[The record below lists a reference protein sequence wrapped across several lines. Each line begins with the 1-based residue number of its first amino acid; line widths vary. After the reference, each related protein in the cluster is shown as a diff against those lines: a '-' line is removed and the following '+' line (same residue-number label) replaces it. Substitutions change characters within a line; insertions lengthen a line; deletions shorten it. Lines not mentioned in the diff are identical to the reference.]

1 VLTLQNAARMATLR
15 VALFLAW
22 RQLTRTSLWS
32 TSLIIVIMTL
42 TFLNL
47 VVVSGVLVGLVEG
60 INVATRQLYSGDV
73 FIRPS
78 ENRTT
83 IDGTAKIVGVLDSLP
98 EVAYY
103 SARYVVGA
111 TIEANYGLSRRAD
124 ELPDRTS
131 TSVAGIDPDK
141 EDSTTNIDSLLIAGK
156 FLEPTD
162 TGVVVMGADLLTQY
176 FGGGPNTGNQT
187 IDGVEVGSR
196 IRITINGQTQ
206 EMTVKG
212 IVRSK
217 VDDVS
222 RRVYMIDRELRDLAA
237 ITDLNRAEIAV
248 VAKPGVTPTELQSAL
263 IRAGAA
269 RNDNRVQTW
278 QEAQPQF
285 VADVQQTFNTLGN
298 FIGSIGLFIASITV
312 FIVIFI
318 NAINR
323 RKYIGIMKA
332 VGVHA
337 LSIELAYIFQA
348 LAYALAGSAI
358 GIVVVYTLL
367 VPFFNTHP
375 INFPFSDG
383 ILVAPVFGT
392 LIRAGVLLIIT
403 VFAGFIPARIVVKQ
417 PTVDAI
423 LGR

>member
-1 VLTLQNAARMATLR
+1 MPTLR

-22 RQLTRTSLWS
+22 RQLTRSSVWS
-32 TSLIIVIMTL
+32 TALIVVIMTL

-73 FIRPS
+73 LIRPS
-78 ENRTT
+78 EDRTT
-83 IDGTAKIVGVLDSLP
+83 IDGTAKIIGAIGNLP
-98 EVAYY
+98 EVAHY
-103 SARYVVGA
+103 SARYVVSGV
-111 TIEANYGLSRRAD
+111 IESNYTVSRRAD

-131 TSVAGIDPDK
+131 APIAGIDPTH
-141 EDSTTNIDSLLIAGK
+141 EESTTGLSSLLIAGR
-156 FLEPTD
+156 FLDARD
-162 TGVVVMGADLLTQY
+162 TGVIVVGADLLTQY

-187 IDGVEVGSR
+187 IDNVEVGSR
-196 IRITINGQTQ
+196 VRITINGQTQ

-212 IVRSK
+212 IVKSK

-222 RRVYMIDRELRDLAA
+222 RRIYMVDRELRDLAG
-237 ITDLNRAEIAV
+237 ITDLNRAEIALI
-248 VAKPGVTPTELQSAL
+248 ATPGVNPTELKEAL
-263 IRAGAA
+263 VRAGAT

-278 QEAQPQF
+278 QEAQPAF
-285 VADVQQTFNTLGN
+285 VNDVTKTFNTLGN

-332 VGVHA
+332 VGVNA

-348 LAYALAGSAI
+348 LAYAVTGSAI
-358 GIVVVYTLL
+358 GVVLVYTVL
-367 VPFFNTHP
+367 VPFFVRHP

-383 ILVAPVFGT
+383 ILVAPFLET
-392 LIRAGVLLIIT
+392 LVRAGILLVIT
-403 VFAGFIPARIVVKQ
+403 VLAGFVPARIVVKQ